1 MSETPGVWTTIPR
14 PVFAVRNDSDQPI
27 YQVRILGQA
36 IEIAMVHAG
45 SVHHETMTRE
55 QAESF
60 GFEQPLPR
68 AEGPHPE
75 PHPVAVEFSDAV
87 GLRWVRDAGSVRPA
101 RGDARQG
108 KPGRELPSR

>member
-1 MSETPGVWTTIPR
+1 MSESKGIWIWTSLSR

-45 SVHHETMTRE
+45 SVRHATMMPE

-60 GFEQPLPR
+60 GFEQPLPG
-68 AEGPHPE
+68 AEGPHAGPF
-75 PHPVAVEFSDAV
+75 PVAVEFSDAV

-101 RGDARQG
+101 RG
-108 KPGRELPSR
+108 